1 MHLNELMGHDEIA
14 NRFRRALAE
23 GRLAHTFLFVGPE
36 GVGKR
41 SFALALAQSLLCQ
54 RRTAELLDACGQ
66 CPSCIQVYAG
76 TNPDLITVSRPEGK
90 KDIPV
95 GLLKGDDKDYA
106 VEQSLLFNLGLR
118 PFYGGRKVAIL
129 DDADFLNPEGANCL
143 LKTLEEP
150 PPASVL
156 ILIGTSTDK
165 QLPTIRS
172 RAQILRFRP
181 LTNDVIA
188 KLLVERQIV
197 ADASEAKRLATY
209 SGGSLTRAS
218 ELADPALW
226 EFRRDVLK
234 QLGQLAL
241 SSVGLAQGVIKY
253 VDEAGKDAPPR
264 RARLR
269 LAIGFSTDFFR
280 QLVRRLSG
288 LEPEGDADLITAVES
303 AAGHGAWDLETA
315 SDAVERCL
323 EAAAEVDRNANQHTL
338 IEAWLDDLA
347 SGGRQWAVGSRP

>member
-1 MHLNELMGHDEIA
+1 MSWSELIGHDEIA
-14 NRFRRALAE
+14 DRFRRALAE

-36 GVGKR
+36 GIGKR
-41 SFALALAQSLLCQ
+41 SFALALAQALLCQ
-54 RRTAELLDACGQ
+54 QRAAELLDPCGQ
-66 CPSCIQVYAG
+66 CPSCVQALAG
-76 TNPDLITVSRPEGK
+76 TNPDLILVGRPAGK
-90 KDIPV
+90 SEIPV
-95 GLLKGDDKDYA
+95 GVLKGDDTYP

-129 DDADFLNPEGANCL
+129 DDADFLNVTGANCL

-150 PPASVL
+150 PTTSVL
-156 ILIGTSTDK
+156 ILISSSADK

-172 RAQILRFRP
+172 RAQIIRFRP
-181 LTNDVIA
+181 LASDVVA
-188 KLLVERQIV
+188 RLLVERQIV
-197 ADASEAKRLATY
+197 SDASEAKKLAAY

-226 EFRRDVLK
+226 EFRREILK

-241 SSVGLAQGVIKY
+241 SSVALAQSTIKF

-269 LAIGFSTDFFR
+269 LAIGFSTGFFR

-288 LEPEGDADLITAVES
+288 LQPEGDAELIVAVES
-303 AAGHGAWDLETA
+303 AAGQDAWHLESAT
-315 SDAVERCL
+315 DAVERCL
-323 EAAAEVDRNANQHTL
+323 QAAVEVDRNANQHTL
-338 IEAWLDDLA
+338 IEAWLDEVA
-347 SGGRQWAVGSRP
+347 SGQSAVGSGQ

>member
-1 MHLNELMGHDEIA
+1 MPWNDLVGHNEIA
-14 NRFRRALAE
+14 DRFRHALAA

-36 GVGKR
+36 GIGKR
-41 SFALALAQSLLCQ
+41 SFAFALAQALLCQ
-54 RRTAELLDACGQ
+54 QRAAELLNPCGQ
-66 CPSCIQVYAG
+66 CPSCVQVYAG

-90 KDIPV
+90 RDIPV
-95 GLLKGDDKDYA
+95 GVLKGDDKDYA

-156 ILIGTSTDK
+156 ILIGTSADK

-172 RAQILRFRP
+172 RAQIIRFRP
-181 LTNDVIA
+181 LANDVVA

-197 ADASEAKRLATY
+197 SEASEAKRLAAY
-209 SGGSLTRAS
+209 SAGSLTRAI

-226 EFRRDVLK
+226 EFRRDVLM
-234 QLGQLAL
+234 QLGQATL
-241 SSVGLAQGVIKY
+241 SSAALAQGTIKF

-288 LEPEGDADLITAVES
+288 LQPQGDAVLIKAVES
-303 AAGHGAWDLETA
+303 AASHGAWDLESA

-338 IEAWLDDLA
+338 IEAWLDELV
-347 SGGRQWAVGSRP
+347 SGRWAVGSGR

>member
-14 NRFRRALAE
+14 ERFRRALAE
-23 GRLAHTFLFVGPE
+23 ERLAHTFLFVGPE
-36 GVGKR
+36 GIGKR

-54 RRTAELLDACGQ
+54 RRAAELLDPCGQ
-66 CPSCIQVYAG
+66 CPSCVQVHAG

-95 GLLKGDDKDYA
+95 GVLKGDDKDYS

-118 PFYGGRKVAIL
+118 PFHGGRKVAIL

-156 ILIGTSTDK
+156 ILISTSADK

-172 RAQILRFRP
+172 RAQIIRFRP
-181 LTNDVIA
+181 LANDVIA
-188 KLLVERQIV
+188 KLLVERQV
-197 ADASEAKRLATY
+197 VSDASEAKRLAAY
-209 SGGSLTRAS
+209 SGGSMTRAS

-226 EFRRDVLK
+226 EFRRGMLK
-234 QLGQLAL
+234 QLGQAAL
-241 SSVGLAQGVIKY
+241 SSVALAQGTITF
-253 VDEAGKDAPPR
+253 VDEAGKEAPPR

-269 LAIGFSTDFFR
+269 LAIGFAADFFR
-280 QLVRRLSG
+280 QLVRRMSG
-288 LEPEGDADLITAVES
+288 LEPEGDAELIAAVE
-303 AAGHGAWDLETA
+303 AAARHGAWELESA

-323 EAAAEVDRNANQHTL
+323 QAGSEVDRNANQHTL
-338 IEAWLDDLA
+338 IEAWLDEIAA
-347 SGGRQWAVGSRP
+347 STLRA